1 MNSFGWST
9 LVPCVLCS
17 TECSTLPDFIRDE
30 LEQNFK
36 INSVIKAFQ
45 SCLEKSEWK
54 ENLQAKF
61 HRNCETFLFAVLS
74 CCRGF
79 SPTENKNVV
88 FFCQRPPTRLLLNIR
103 KSSHLFCYCTFC
115 SCNCWLPCKAL
126 RCVDSWL
133 FGCLTAWH
141 SISLTGSCISVIHHL
156 LQKEFRYEQP
166 F

>member
-1 MNSFGWST
+1 MNSNKISKLIQSSKHFKVVWKKASEKKT
-9 LVPCVLCS
+9 CKRNSIVIAKHFFSLCFLVV
-17 TECSTLPDFIRDE
+17 E
-30 LEQNFK
+30 
-36 INSVIKAFQ
+36 AFQ
-45 SCLEKSEWK
+45 
-54 ENLQAKF
+54 
-61 HRNCETFLFAVLS
+61 
-74 CCRGF
+74 F

-166 F
+166 FQMPFNGILIQRSSIKHSRN